1 MLIIKNMKIVT
12 DLTELKKRVE
22 KTTFTTEEQNL
33 CAAALLTAVAK
44 HKGLG
49 IGANQIG
56 LNKRMCVVNVKENPL
71 VLVNPEIKMI
81 VGEPIIYIEGC
92 LSIPKTL
99 KKPLKTVRTS
109 KVIISTDNLGELT
122 FGVDDVQKLKGDD
135 YWNDLDLLEAVCV
148 QHEIDHLDGITIRDR
163 QYNPQ
168 VIKQNDFGRNEKI
181 MVKNPKGDIETIK
194 YKHFPKYAELGYEL
208 V

>member
-1 MLIIKNMKIVT
+1 MKIVT
-12 DLTELKKRVE
+12 DLTLLKKRVE

-49 IGANQIG
+49 LGANQIG
-56 LNKRMCVVNVKENPL
+56 LTKRMCVVNVKDNPL

-99 KKPLKTVRTS
+99 KKPIKTVRTS
-109 KVIISTDNLGELT
+109 KLIVSTDNLVELT
-122 FGVDDVQKLKGDD
+122 FGIDNVTDLKGDD
-135 YWNDLDLLEAVCV
+135 YWNNLDLLEAVCV
-148 QHEIDHLDGITIRDR
+148 QYEIDHLDGFTIKDR

-168 VIKQNDFGRNEKI
+168 VIKQNDFGRNEKV
-181 MVKNPKGDIETIK
+181 MVKNPNGEIETIK
-194 YKHFPKYAELGYEL
+194 FKHFPKYADLGYEL